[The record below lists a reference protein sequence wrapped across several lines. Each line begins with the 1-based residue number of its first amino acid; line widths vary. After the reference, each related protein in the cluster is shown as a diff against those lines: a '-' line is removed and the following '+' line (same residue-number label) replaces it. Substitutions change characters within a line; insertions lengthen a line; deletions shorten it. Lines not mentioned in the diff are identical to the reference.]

1 MKELFLQQ
9 TIHPEFVLNKA
20 KKKQTNC
27 IASITYYCLQTV
39 ETQTIP
45 PPRSTFGSYVLQWI
59 IYDAYIKDFKQSE
72 REKEKDRKA
81 NNISGTNQVIKKDTD
96 RNVTF
101 EKNKPNEGLNK
112 KYLQCWQILE
122 RMINQNIYDD
132 IALGE

>member
-1 MKELFLQQ
+1 M
-9 TIHPEFVLNKA
+9 IHY
-20 KKKQTNC
+20 
-27 IASITYYCLQTV
+27 SQTV

-59 IYDAYIKDFKQSE
+59 IYDSYNKDFKESE

-81 NNISGTNQVIKKDTD
+81 TNISGTSLMIKKNSN
-96 RNVTF
+96 RNGAF
-101 EKNKPNEGLNK
+101 EKNKSNEELNK

-132 IALGE
+132 IALGEY